1 MQKILYDISNVDFAY
16 EVDKPVLHIER
27 LRIKKNQLIF
37 FIGPSG
43 VGKSTL
49 IESLG
54 LMSNTISPGK
64 SSKCNFLAEGKE
76 YNLLES
82 SNWSDT
88 EKSRIRRDRFS
99 FIFQDT
105 NLLDYFSAGE
115 NMSMNRMLQGSTLR
129 SCKDEIQDLA
139 FQLNLPKDVF
149 DRSITQLSGGQRQRL
164 TFIRGIS
171 ADFDV
176 LFCDEPTGNLDPG
189 VARKMMSFLKS
200 TLKAKQ
206 KTALIVTHD
215 ILLALE
221 MADIIIPI
229 GFNTYEGSACGE
241 ISKYFYKN
249 GNDWINEKGDSVEE
263 FNLDFIFRNFF
274 HEGNK

>member
-1 MQKILYDISNVDFAY
+1 MHENVYEISNVHFAY
-16 EVDKPVLHIER
+16 QAGNPVLNINH
-27 LRIKKNQLIF
+27 LSIKRDQLVF

-54 LMSNTISPGK
+54 LMSNTIVPGTN
-64 SSKCNFLAEGKE
+64 SKCDFIVDGKH
-76 YNLLES
+76 YDLLHS
-82 SNWSDT
+82 SLWKDR
-88 EKSRIRRDRFS
+88 EKSKIRRDRFS

-115 NMSMNRMLQGSTLR
+115 NMSMNRMLQGDSLE
-129 SCKDEIQDLA
+129 SSKDEIQKLASKIDL
-139 FQLNLPKDVF
+139 PSDVF
-149 DRSITQLSGGQRQRL
+149 QRPITQLSGGQRQRL
-164 TFIRGIS
+164 TFARGMS

-189 VARKMMSFLKS
+189 VARKLMNFLRS
-200 TLKAKQ
+200 RLKEKE

-221 MADIIIPI
+221 FADVIIPI
-229 GFNTYEGSACGE
+229 CLEKEKDRNYGT
-241 ISKYFYKN
+241 ISSHYLKN
-249 GNDWINEKGDSVEE
+249 HSGWLNSVGQKVED
-263 FNLDFIFRNFF
+263 FNLEYIYRNYFQ
-274 HEGNK
+274 